1 MKMVLNNKVIQSVL
15 KSEIS
20 IFGEKS
26 LSVCEIKE
34 GNCQIR
40 RLCDNKI
47 LCVGNFEKYKDGL
60 IRTMYTGSK
69 FGTGDFVLEA
79 DFGDKGIEIFHKFK

>member
-1 MKMVLNNKVIQSVL
+1 MRTATIVKSVS
-15 KSEIS
+15 KSEIN
-20 IFGEKS
+20 IFGENS
-26 LSVCEIKE
+26 LAVCEKAD
-34 GNCQIR
+34 NYYQIR

-47 LCVGNFEKYKDGL
+47 LCVGDFEKYKDAL

-79 DFGDKGIEIFHKFK
+79 DFGDKMEVFHKFN